1 MSSFSD
7 LRKIGIIPTRM
18 GTRLSAHNALRH
30 LQDHPHAYG
39 DKFGNYTAGL
49 DKKGSSPRVW
59 GQVIYNNYL
68 RTPNRI
74 IPTRMGT
81 SCSTKGHSR
90 VKWDH
95 PHAYGDKYS
104 GDSVFTMWERIIP
117 TRMGTSIKKSLGV
130 MTLKDHP
137 HAYGDKYTRQ
147 EVDAGTKGSSPRV
160 WGQVRFKASGAKT
173 AGIIPTRM
181 GTSSPQP
188 QRSYFSRDHP
198 HAYGDK
204 RGICRIPQ
212 H

>member
-59 GQVIYNNYL
+59 GQGFYL
-68 RTPNRI
+68 KHGKLP
-74 IPTRMGT
+74 
-81 SCSTKGHSR
+81 
-90 VKWDH
+90 
-95 PHAYGDKYS
+95 
-104 GDSVFTMWERIIP
+104 FRIIP

-137 HAYGDKYTRQ
+137 HAYGDK
-147 EVDAGTKGSSPRV
+147 V
-160 WGQVRFKASGAKT
+160 SGC
-173 AGIIPTRM
+173 
-181 GTSSPQP
+181 S
-188 QRSYFSRDHP
+188 
-198 HAYGDK
+198 
-204 RGICRIPQ
+204 C
-212 H
+212 

>member
-137 HAYGDKYTRQ
+137 HAYGDKLPTCHYLY
-147 EVDAGTKGSSPRV
+147 VYLGSSPRV
-160 WGQVRFKASGAKT
+160 WGQARKKS
-173 AGIIPTRM
+173 
-181 GTSSPQP
+181 
-188 QRSYFSRDHP
+188 
-198 HAYGDK
+198 K
-204 RGICRIPQ
+204 RT
-212 H
+212 

>member
-59 GQVIYNNYL
+59 GQ
-68 RTPNRI
+68 
-74 IPTRMGT
+74 
-81 SCSTKGHSR
+81 
-90 VKWDH
+90 
-95 PHAYGDKYS
+95 A
-104 GDSVFTMWERIIP
+104 
-117 TRMGTSIKKSLGV
+117 
-130 MTLKDHP
+130 LKR
-137 HAYGDKYTRQ
+137 AF
-147 EVDAGTKGSSPRV
+147 AA
-160 WGQVRFKASGAKT
+160 RF

-181 GTSSPQP
+181 GTSVEEINADIMQW
-188 QRSYFSRDHP
+188 DHP

-204 RGICRIPQ
+204 LSGT
-212 H
+212 

>member
-95 PHAYGDKYS
+95 PHACGDK
-104 GDSVFTMWERIIP
+104 IP
-117 TRMGTSIKKSLGV
+117 
-130 MTLKDHP
+130 
-137 HAYGDKYTRQ
+137 
-147 EVDAGTKGSSPRV
+147 
-160 WGQVRFKASGAKT
+160 
-173 AGIIPTRM
+173 
-181 GTSSPQP
+181 
-188 QRSYFSRDHP
+188 
-198 HAYGDK
+198 
-204 RGICRIPQ
+204 
-212 H
+212 